1 MRTTF
6 SEIHLFNDDLF
17 CAWYIFIFNR
27 KGWAES
33 KLVERQKERGRETK
47 HSYERVA
54 AWAINLTIEQIF
66 ITARERI
73 ILDLIKTNIKIIFK
87 NLDGYL
93 SLGAVPFHPA
103 IKLLKYTTIGPWDC
117 SETLDLDGSAH
128 WSFIWNGK
136 MFCRALAKKHWT
148 HIEEYKFQYQKVLS
162 EHLRGFPE
170 TLDLEE
176 WVNNNF
182 LCRLK
187 RLFRN
192 NRFR

>member
-33 KLVERQKERGRETK
+33 KLAERQKERGRETK
-47 HSYERVA
+47 HSYKRVA
-54 AWAINLTIEQIF
+54 AWAMNLTIGQIF

-73 ILDLIKTNIKIIFK
+73 ILGLIKMNIKIIFK
-87 NLDGYL
+87 NLEGYF

-103 IKLLKYTTIGPWDC
+103 IKLPKYTTVGP
-117 SETLDLDGSAH
+117 
-128 WSFIWNGK
+128 
-136 MFCRALAKKHWT
+136 
-148 HIEEYKFQYQKVLS
+148 
-162 EHLRGFPE
+162 
-170 TLDLEE
+170 
-176 WVNNNF
+176 
-182 LCRLK
+182 K

-192 NRFR
+192 IRPGWKCLIGVSFEKRKCFVEHLPRNTGLI